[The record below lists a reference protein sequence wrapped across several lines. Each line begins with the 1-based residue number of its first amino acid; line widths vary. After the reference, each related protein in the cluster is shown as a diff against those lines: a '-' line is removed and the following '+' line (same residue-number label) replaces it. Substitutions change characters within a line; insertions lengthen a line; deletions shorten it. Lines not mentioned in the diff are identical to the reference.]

1 MYALIWQHFPKM
13 EAHDSCGK
21 SQYVLDLIW
30 LLGFSPFVLDGRR
43 LLHKPRN
50 LPDQGYHTSSNR
62 L

>member
-1 MYALIWQHFPKM
+1 MYTLIWQHFPKM

-21 SQYVLDLIW
+21 SQYVFGLIW

-50 LPDQGYHTSSNR
+50 LPDPG
-62 L
+62 